1 MLLTYFSTLGGVSAL
16 NVVVTEMINSAF
28 GIKAGWLKQLISWV
42 CPMLL
47 SILGFVFSFG
57 IFSAYGTISS
67 VSGWIYTVLTG
78 LGLGLTSNGIYD
90 IEFVQNIIK
99 TLKNLLL
106 LQKSTNKII
115 KEN

>member
-1 MLLTYFSTLGGVSAL
+1 MTYFSTLGGVSAL

-28 GIKAGWLKQLISWV
+28 GVKASWLKQLISWV

-47 SILGFVFSFG
+47 SVLGFVFGFG
-57 IFSAYGTISS
+57 IFGAYGTISS

-99 TLKNLLL
+99 NVKELITTTKI
-106 LQKSTNKII
+106 NK
-115 KEN
+115 

>member
-47 SILGFVFSFG
+47 SVLGFVFGFG
-57 IFSAYGTISS
+57 IFGAYGTISS
-67 VSGWIYTVLTG
+67 VSGWIYTVLAG
-78 LGLGLTSNGIYD
+78 LGLGLASNGIYD
-90 IEFVQNIIK
+90 IELVQNIIK
-99 TLKNLLL
+99 NVKELVTTTKI
-106 LQKSTNKII
+106 NK
-115 KEN
+115 

>member
-1 MLLTYFSTLGGVSAL
+1 MLLTYFSTFSGVSAL
-16 NVVVTEMINSAF
+16 NVVATEMINTTF
-28 GIKAGWLKQLISWV
+28 RIKAGWLKQLISWV

-47 SILGFVFSFG
+47 SILGFVFGFG
-57 IFSAYGTISS
+57 IFGAYGTISS

-99 TLKNLLL
+99 NVKELITTTKI
-106 LQKSTNKII
+106 NK
-115 KEN
+115 

>member
-16 NVVVTEMINSAF
+16 NVVITEMINSAF
-28 GIKAGWLKQLISWV
+28 GVKASWLKQLISWV

-47 SILGFVFSFG
+47 SILGFVFCFG
-57 IFSAYGTISS
+57 IFGAYGTISS

-90 IEFVQNIIK
+90 IEWVQNIIK
-99 TLKNLLL
+99 NVKELITTTKI
-106 LQKSTNKII
+106 NK
-115 KEN
+115 

>member
-28 GIKAGWLKQLISWV
+28 GVKASWLKQLISWV

-47 SILGFVFSFG
+47 SVLGFVFGFG
-57 IFSAYGTISS
+57 IFGAYGTISS

-90 IEFVQNIIK
+90 IEWVQNIIK
-99 TLKNLLL
+99 NVKELITTTKI
-106 LQKSTNKII
+106 NK
-115 KEN
+115 

>member
-1 MLLTYFSTLGGVSAL
+1 MLLTYFSTLGGGSAL

-28 GIKAGWLKQLISWV
+28 GVKTSWLKQLISWV

-47 SILGFVFSFG
+47 SILGFVFGFG
-57 IFSAYGTISS
+57 IFGAYGTISS

-90 IEFVQNIIK
+90 IEWVQNIIK
-99 TLKNLLL
+99 NVKELV
-106 LQKSTNKII
+106 TNTKI
-115 KEN
+115 NN

>member
-28 GIKAGWLKQLISWV
+28 GVKASWLKQLISWV

-47 SILGFVFSFG
+47 SVLGFVFGFG
-57 IFSAYGTISS
+57 IFAAYGTISS

-90 IEFVQNIIK
+90 IEWVQNIIK
-99 TLKNLLL
+99 NVKELITTTKI
-106 LQKSTNKII
+106 NK
-115 KEN
+115 

>member
-28 GIKAGWLKQLISWV
+28 GIKAGWLKQLISLV

-47 SILGFVFSFG
+47 SVLGFVFGFG
-57 IFSAYGTISS
+57 IFATYGTISS

-78 LGLGLTSNGIYD
+78 IGLGLASNGIYD
-90 IEFVQNIIK
+90 IEWVQNIIK
-99 TLKNLLL
+99 NVKELITTTKI
-106 LQKSTNKII
+106 NK
-115 KEN
+115 

>member
-28 GIKAGWLKQLISWV
+28 GVKASWLKQLISWV

-47 SILGFVFSFG
+47 SVLGFVFGFG
-57 IFSAYGTISS
+57 IFAAYGTISS

-99 TLKNLLL
+99 NVKELITTTKI
-106 LQKSTNKII
+106 NK
-115 KEN
+115 

>member
-47 SILGFVFSFG
+47 SILGFVFGFG
-57 IFSAYGTISS
+57 IFGAYGTISS
-67 VSGWIYTVLTG
+67 VSGWIYTVSTG

-90 IEFVQNIIK
+90 IEWVQNIIK
-99 TLKNLLL
+99 NVKELV
-106 LQKSTNKII
+106 TNTKI
-115 KEN
+115 NN

>member
-1 MLLTYFSTLGGVSAL
+1 MLLTYFSTLGGFSAL

-47 SILGFVFSFG
+47 SILGFVFGFG
-57 IFSAYGTISS
+57 IFGAYGTISS

-90 IEFVQNIIK
+90 IEWVQNIIK
-99 TLKNLLL
+99 NVKELVTTTKI
-106 LQKSTNKII
+106 NK
-115 KEN
+115 

>member
-28 GIKAGWLKQLISWV
+28 GVKASWLKQLISWV

-47 SILGFVFSFG
+47 SVLGFIFGFG
-57 IFSAYGTISS
+57 IFGAYGTISS

-90 IEFVQNIIK
+90 IEWVQNIIK
-99 TLKNLLL
+99 NVKELITTTKI
-106 LQKSTNKII
+106 NK
-115 KEN
+115 

>member
-47 SILGFVFSFG
+47 SILGFVFGFG

-90 IEFVQNIIK
+90 IEWVQNIIK
-99 TLKNLLL
+99 NVKELITTTKI
-106 LQKSTNKII
+106 NK
-115 KEN
+115 

>member
-16 NVVVTEMINSAF
+16 NVVVTEMINTTF
-28 GIKAGWLKQLISWV
+28 GIKGARLKQLISWV

-47 SILGFVFSFG
+47 SVLGFVFGFG
-57 IFSAYGTISS
+57 IFAAYGTISS

-99 TLKNLLL
+99 NVKELITTTKI
-106 LQKSTNKII
+106 NK
-115 KEN
+115 

>member
-1 MLLTYFSTLGGVSAL
+1 MLLAYFSTLGGVSAL

-47 SILGFVFSFG
+47 SVLGFVFGFG
-57 IFSAYGTISS
+57 IFGAYGTISS

-90 IEFVQNIIK
+90 IEWVQNIIK
-99 TLKNLLL
+99 NVKELVTTTKI
-106 LQKSTNKII
+106 NK
-115 KEN
+115 

>member
-28 GIKAGWLKQLISWV
+28 GVKASWLKQLISWV

-47 SILGFVFSFG
+47 SVLGFVFGFG
-57 IFSAYGTISS
+57 IFGAYGTISS

-90 IEFVQNIIK
+90 IEWVQNIIK
-99 TLKNLLL
+99 NVKELVTTTKI
-106 LQKSTNKII
+106 NK
-115 KEN
+115 

>member
-1 MLLTYFSTLGGVSAL
+1 MLLTYFSTLSGVSAL

-28 GIKAGWLKQLISWV
+28 GVKAGWLKQLISWV

-47 SILGFVFSFG
+47 SVLGFVFGFG
-57 IFSAYGTISS
+57 IFGAYGTISS

-90 IEFVQNIIK
+90 IEWVQNIIK
-99 TLKNLLL
+99 NVKELITTTKI
-106 LQKSTNKII
+106 NK
-115 KEN
+115 

>member
-47 SILGFVFSFG
+47 SILGFVFGFG
-57 IFSAYGTISS
+57 IFGAYGTISS

-78 LGLGLTSNGIYD
+78 LGLGLASNGIYD
-90 IEFVQNIIK
+90 IEWVQNIIK
-99 TLKNLLL
+99 N
-106 LQKSTNKII
+106 I
-115 KEN
+115 KELITTTKINK

>member
-16 NVVVTEMINSAF
+16 NVVVTEIINSAF
-28 GIKAGWLKQLISWV
+28 GVKAGWLKQLISWV

-47 SILGFVFSFG
+47 SILGFVFGFG
-57 IFSAYGTISS
+57 IFGAYGTISS

-90 IEFVQNIIK
+90 IEWVQNIIK
-99 TLKNLLL
+99 NVKELVTT
-106 LQKSTNKII
+106 TNINK
-115 KEN
+115 

>member
-28 GIKAGWLKQLISWV
+28 GVKASWLKQLISWV

-47 SILGFVFSFG
+47 SILGFVFGFG
-57 IFSAYGTISS
+57 IFGAYGTISS

-90 IEFVQNIIK
+90 IEWVQNIIK
-99 TLKNLLL
+99 NVKELVTTTKI
-106 LQKSTNKII
+106 NK
-115 KEN
+115 